1 LLVLLL
7 LLLLLLLLRLK
18 KCETPNSRSN
28 WYGWSR
34 WKCPSWKLTQHLP
47 GSARSMICRQAR
59 HFRKTNNSNKFERW
73 VK

>member
-1 LLVLLL
+1 
-7 LLLLLLLLRLK
+7 
-18 KCETPNSRSN
+18 
-28 WYGWSR
+28 
-34 WKCPSWKLTQHLP
+34 LTQHLP